1 MSDGQPP
8 PQPPAPVAP
17 RALVPLA
24 AIFYGA
30 MLAGAWLWLWMRG
43 RLARLTELALGDY
56 GLFAAAGAGLGAGLL
71 AAGALALLARRVPAV
86 RACEARIAAV
96 VGGLQDPQ
104 LLQLALLSAIGEE
117 AFFRVAAQDEFG
129 LPVAVAVY
137 AALSTGPGFWAWAP
151 IAAGA
156 AALFGGLLCAGAG
169 LLAATTAHAIATYLS
184 LRRIVLP

>member
-8 PQPPAPVAP
+8 PKPSAAPAPRP
-17 RALVPLA
+17 LVPLA
-24 AIFYGA
+24 VVFYGA

-43 RLARLTELALGDY
+43 RLGRLNELALGDY
-56 GLFAAAGAGLGAGLL
+56 GLFAAAGTGLGAGLL
-71 AAGALALLARRVPAV
+71 AAAVLALLSRRVPAV

-156 AALFGGLLCAGAG
+156 AALFGGLLCAGGG